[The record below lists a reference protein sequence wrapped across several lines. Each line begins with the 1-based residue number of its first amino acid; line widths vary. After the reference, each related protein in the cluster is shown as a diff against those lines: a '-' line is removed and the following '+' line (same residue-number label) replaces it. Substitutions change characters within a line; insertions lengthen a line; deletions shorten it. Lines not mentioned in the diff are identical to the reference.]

1 MSTTQTAERTQA
13 PDAPPLA
20 PKSNLVPFTAPAAPK
35 AYSPKIAKA
44 LLAVTR
50 EIGAVEKSGWNDF
63 HKYHYQKW
71 EDVLGRLSEV
81 LPKHG
86 LIIMQSEVARS
97 LFEND
102 QMMAITYEF
111 IIVNE
116 DGDVWPERPVW
127 TAIARAR
134 DQKGTPDD
142 KASNKA
148 HTQAHKYF
156 LLHTF
161 KIRTK
166 DSAEDDADGDQP
178 TKTAAPKPPRPG
190 STEAAALDG
199 PRAITA
205 GHDAASWAD
214 AFLAA
219 IKDCTAGDY
228 PKWIDANAVRLDKL
242 KAYPEVDAKVQAAL
256 KAMVTPVPKPPRPG
270 APAQAAAPAAP
281 VIPDPATDAPG
292 WVAWLIE
299 KMKGFETYE
308 AGETFWNDMI
318 ASLDLPEA
326 VQEDAMGVWRTF
338 ERRFE

>member
-1 MSTTQTAERTQA
+1 MNTQTMERAAVTDL
-13 PDAPPLA
+13 PR
-20 PKSNLVPFTAPAAPK
+20 TAPGGNVVPYTAPTVPK

-63 HKYHYQKW
+63 HKYAYQKW
-71 EDVLGRLSEV
+71 EDVLGRLSEI

-102 QMMAITYEF
+102 QMMAITYDF
-111 IIVNE
+111 TIVNE

-134 DQKGTPDD
+134 DSKGTPDD
-142 KASNKA
+142 KAANKA

-166 DSAEDDADGDQP
+166 DSVEDDSDGDQP
-178 TKTAAPKPPRPG
+178 AKAAAPKPPKPG
-190 STEAAALDG
+190 SEEAAALDG
-199 PRAITA
+199 PRAVTA

-214 AFLAA
+214 AFIAA
-219 IKDCTAGDY
+219 INGATPENLA
-228 PKWIDANAVRLDKL
+228 KWIEANKLRLDKL
-242 KAYPEVDAKVQAAL
+242 KAYPEVDAKVQAAI
-256 KAMVTPVPKPPRPG
+256 KPVAPKPPRPG
-270 APAQAAAPAAP
+270 ATSPAAPAQ
-281 VIPDPATDAPG
+281 PAVPNPETDAPG

-299 KMKGFETYE
+299 KMKGFDSYE
-308 AGETFWNDMI
+308 AGETFFNDKIQAM
-318 ASLDLPEA
+318 DLPDA
-326 VQEDAMGVWRTF
+326 VQEDALAVFRRF
-338 ERRFE
+338 ERRFEA